1 MDISGKQGINPQ
13 NKPLHQSEDSRP
25 PPSAPPLEEDSQANW
40 PEPYNPSHLQGRTN
54 TGRATPLHPS
64 LPLKGILKCE
74 YFYARAIPFKILRRG
89 GAEWKP
95 KI

>member
-25 PPSAPPLEEDSQANW
+25 PPSAPP
-40 PEPYNPSHLQGRTN
+40 PVQGRTN
-54 TGRATPLHPS
+54 TGRATSSYPS

-74 YFYARAIPFKILRRG
+74 DFYARAIPF
-89 GAEWKP
+89 
-95 KI
+95 